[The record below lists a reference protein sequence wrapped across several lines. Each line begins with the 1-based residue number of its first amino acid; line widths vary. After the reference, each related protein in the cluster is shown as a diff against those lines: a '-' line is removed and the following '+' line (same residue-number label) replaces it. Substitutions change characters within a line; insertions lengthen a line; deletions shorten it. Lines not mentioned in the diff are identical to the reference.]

1 MILDEELKQQPFIF
15 RVFLLQ
21 SHICLLKNIVVR
33 VEVIRTAI
41 VFSLVISRQL

>member
-1 MILDEELKQQPFIF
+1 MILNEELKKQPEIF
-15 RVFLLQ
+15 RVCLLQ

-41 VFSLVISRQL
+41 VLSLGISRQL